1 MLYVMKD
8 KIVTNQINGFMNFIR
23 QQGVVGLAV
32 GLVLGTSIKSFVD
45 SIVNN
50 IVNPLIGYFIGGVDL
65 SDKAF
70 CLTKST
76 DPAVACQNSLAYG
89 QVITNL
95 IGFITISAIVY
106 FFVKGLRLDKL
117 DIPADKK

>member
-1 MLYVMKD
+1 MLYVMND
-8 KIVTNQINGFMNFIR
+8 KLVTKQINGFMNFIR

-50 IVNPLIGYFIGGVDL
+50 LVNPVIGYFIGGVDL
-65 SDKAF
+65 SDKSI

-76 DPAVACQNSLAYG
+76 DSLEVCRNSLAYG

-95 IGFITISAIVY
+95 ISFIIIAAIVY
-106 FFVKGLRLDKL
+106 FFVKGLKLDKL
-117 DIPADKK
+117 DIPVDKK